1 VAEREQEIASAGMG
15 ELNLDIK
22 KQEGPQLSDGERAVT
37 LRDIAEATGV
47 SMGTVSLVLNDKKG
61 VALATRQRVLE
72 AARTLGYEQN
82 VRRTVSTPPTV
93 SIIIERLPVA
103 PTSDPFNKA
112 ILLGIDEV
120 VYRAGYRVVLE
131 FVSPEKTPNMS
142 LWERGSSAGLII
154 LGGGD
159 LSSNWVQAARESLL
173 PLIMVDHFIPDVEL
187 PAVVPDNFTG
197 AYAMTQHLLE
207 MGHRRIGFIRGSSK
221 YWTLGER
228 QAGYML
234 AMQRAGLGPNPELV
248 PPRVSHGD
256 EKGFGEMQILLDLA
270 EPPTAVFAVSDKTA
284 IGAYRAALSRGLKI
298 PDDISIVGFDDIE
311 QAQVLNPPLT
321 TIQVSGEVMGR
332 VAAERL
338 LNLIEVPGQDVS
350 LTSIKWTIPTKLV
363 SRGSVRRLD
372 V

>member
-1 VAEREQEIASAGMG
+1 
-15 ELNLDIK
+15 LD
-22 KQEGPQLSDGERAVT
+22 EVNRNVT

-61 VALATRQRVLE
+61 VANATRLRVLD
-72 AARTLGYEQN
+72 AARALGYEQN
-82 VRRTVSTPPTV
+82 LHRTVSTPPTV

-120 VYRAGYRVVLE
+120 AHRVGYRVVLE
-131 FVSPEKTPNMS
+131 FVSPEKTPDIS

-159 LSSNWVQAARESLL
+159 LSSAWVQAASESHL
-173 PLIMVDHFIPDVEL
+173 PLVMVDHFLPDVEL
-187 PAVVPDNFTG
+187 PAVVPDNFAG

-207 MGHRRIGFIRGSSK
+207 MGHRRIGFIRGPSK

-234 AMQRAGLGPNPELV
+234 AMHRAGLGPAPELV
-248 PPRVSHGD
+248 PPRVSHGG
-256 EKGFGEMQILLDLA
+256 EKGFGEMQILLDLPD
-270 EPPTAVFAVSDKTA
+270 PPTAIFAVSDKTA
-284 IGAYRAALSRGLKI
+284 IGAYRAALARGLKV
-298 PDDISIVGFDDIE
+298 PDDISIAGFDDIE
-311 QAQVLNPPLT
+311 EAQVLNPPLT
-321 TIQVSGEVMGR
+321 TVQVSGAVMGR

-338 LNLIEVPGQDVS
+338 LNLIEVPGQDPS
-350 LTSIKWTIPTKLV
+350 ITSIKWTIPTKLV
-363 SRGSVRRLD
+363 RRGSVLRLNS
-372 V
+372 